1 MSRRSGRTLPL
12 RLWLALALVAIV
24 GAPALAT
31 WALSAALA
39 PGPPPGE
46 MATMATV
53 RAILGDDA
61 ARWHDPAWQRQARQ
75 RLARLHVDVLLDD
88 AAGHQVFATPGAPA
102 LLPWGIAHAGPL
114 LPSTALRSARVADR
128 TPPPPGS

>member
-12 RLWLALALVAIV
+12 RLWLTLALVAIV
-24 GAPALAT
+24 GMPALTT

-39 PGPPPGE
+39 ARPTPGE
-46 MATMATV
+46 LTTVATV
-53 RAILGDDA
+53 RGILGDDA
-61 ARWHDPAWQRQARQ
+61 TRWHDPAWQRRARQ

-88 AAGHQVFATPGAPA
+88 AAGPQVFATPGVPA
-102 LLPWGIAHAGPL
+102 LPWGIAHAGPL